1 MSKTLELREKRNG
14 LWEQTKAFLDNA
26 KRENGV
32 LCAED
37 VAKYEKMEA
46 DIVSLGREIDIL
58 ERQTALD
65 LQLNTPINQP
75 IKNTPNMN
83 AQMKNG
89 KASDEYKDAFWKT
102 MRNKTAF
109 ESINALQ
116 IGADSEGG
124 YLVPDEFEATLIDA
138 LKEENV
144 MRSLATI
151 ITTSSGE
158 KLIPVVA
165 SHGTASWTA
174 EEAEITES
182 DDAFSLVNIG
192 AHKLTTMIKVSDE
205 LLNDSAFNLE
215 QYIAREFARRMAS
228 AEEDAFINGNG
239 TGKPTGILTTGQ
251 TGVTSASGT
260 AITAD
265 EIIDLYHSLRSPY
278 RKTATFITNDSTVK
292 VIRKL
297 KDGTGQYLWQPG
309 LTAGAPDTILN
320 RPIKTSSYMPSIALN
335 QKVIAFGD
343 LSYYWIADRQGRAF
357 KRLNELYAKNGQV
370 GFLAT
375 QRVDGK
381 LTLAEAVKIL
391 QTKSS

>member
-58 ERQTALD
+58 ERQAALD

-83 AQMKNG
+83 AQTKNG

-391 QTKSS
+391 QTKAS